1 MSKIYNNITELIGK
15 TPLVR
20 LNRLEKALGLE
31 AEIVVKLEFF
41 NPTQNVKERIAL
53 SMVEGAEERGELK
66 PGGTIIDLSS
76 GNTSISLA
84 AVAAAKGYKFHAY
97 LQDTASVEN
106 KQILYAFG
114 ATFENLYT
122 NPRLLELTA
131 ENNGDAFGSMGPLI
145 REAAEKLGAYT
156 TNQVENPD
164 NPKAHYTTT
173 GPEIWEDTDG
183 KVDFFISGAG
193 TGGTLIGA
201 GKYLREKNPNIKII
215 AYQPGI
221 NSRPFENQNFEQL
234 EMHGV
239 HPISGVPFVVP
250 FLRTKD
256 KIWDEVIDVESPT
269 GYEAARAVAK
279 HEGILVGESSGAAIH
294 TAIQVAKRPEN
305 KGKRIVAMVPDSGTH
320 YLTTGLFELP
330 EIK

>member
-1 MSKIYNNITELIGK
+1 MGKIYNNITELIGK

-20 LNRLEKALGLE
+20 LNRLEKAYGLQ

-53 SMVEGAEERGELK
+53 SMVQGAEERGELK

-84 AVAAAKGYKFHAY
+84 AVAAARGYKFHAY

-114 ATFENLYT
+114 ADYETIFT
-122 NPRLLELTA
+122 NPRLLELST
-131 ENNGDAFGSMGPLI
+131 EYNGDALKAFGQLL
-145 REAAEKLGAYT
+145 REESKRLGVYA
-156 TNQVENPD
+156 TNQTENPD

-183 KVDFFISGAG
+183 KVDFFVSGAG
-193 TGGTLIGA
+193 TGGTLIGV
-201 GKYLREKNPNIKII
+201 GKYLREKNPNVKII

-221 NSRPFENQNFEQL
+221 SSRPFENQKPEQP

-239 HPISGVPFVVP
+239 HPISGVPFIAP
-250 FLRTKD
+250 LLRGKTNV
-256 KIWDEVIDVESPT
+256 WDEVIDVEAPT
-269 GYEAARAVAK
+269 GYETARAVAK
-279 HEGILVGESSGAAIH
+279 HEGILIGESSGASVYA
-294 TAIQVAKRPEN
+294 AIQIARRPEN
-305 KGKRIVAMVPDSGTH
+305 KGKRIVALIPDSGTH
-320 YLTTGLFELP
+320 YLTTDLFELP
-330 EIK
+330 ETK